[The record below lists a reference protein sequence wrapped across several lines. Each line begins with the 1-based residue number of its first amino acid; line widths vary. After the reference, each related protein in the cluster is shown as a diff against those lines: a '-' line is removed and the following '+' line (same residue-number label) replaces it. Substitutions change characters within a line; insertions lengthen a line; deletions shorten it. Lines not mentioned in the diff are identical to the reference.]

1 MSAPK
6 IARIDATIYYDD
18 GEQAMISLG
27 HETDSAWGNDID
39 ILWRTVP
46 ARKAMGR
53 ALHAAYMFEGQDD
66 RPTRLPARVYR
77 VGQND
82 PTPDGLRVKEMCST
96 ADPEDRYYCTWQKG
110 HLAEGL
116 PHVAGTGTAIAAV
129 WS

>member
-1 MSAPK
+1 MNAPK

-27 HETDSAWGNDID
+27 HETDSAWGNEID

-53 ALHAAYMFEGQDD
+53 ALHAEHMFEGQDE
-66 RPTRLPARVYR
+66 RTTPLPARVYR
-77 VGQND
+77 VGQKD
-82 PTPDGLRVKEMCST
+82 PTPNGLTYEESCDSV
-96 ADPEDRYYCTWQKG
+96 APEERYLCTWQKG
-110 HLAEGL
+110 HQGEGL
-116 PHVAGTGTAIAAV
+116 PHVAGTGHEIVAV